1 MTRMEGIENKDEDE
15 KEEEWVIFD
24 AAPTGR

>member
-1 MTRMEGIENKDEDE
+1 MQGIENKDEDE